1 MKAQPPSLELPPPI
15 ATYWSAANTARID
28 EAAAC
33 FAADAVVHDESRT
46 HQGPSAIR
54 GWIEETTRQSQPIVE
69 ALAVEEKDGRH
80 LVTARVSGIF
90 PGSPVELHFAFTLR
104 DGQILHLEIV

>member
-1 MKAQPPSLELPPPI
+1 MKAQPPLLELPSPI
-15 ATYWSAANTARID
+15 AAYWSAANTAKID

-33 FAADAVVHDESRT
+33 FAADAVVHDESRL
-46 HQGPSAIR
+46 HEGPTAIR
-54 GWIEETTRQSQPIVE
+54 GWIEETTRQYQPFVE

-80 LVTARVSGIF
+80 LVTARVTGTF

-104 DGQILHLEIV
+104 NGQIVRLEIV